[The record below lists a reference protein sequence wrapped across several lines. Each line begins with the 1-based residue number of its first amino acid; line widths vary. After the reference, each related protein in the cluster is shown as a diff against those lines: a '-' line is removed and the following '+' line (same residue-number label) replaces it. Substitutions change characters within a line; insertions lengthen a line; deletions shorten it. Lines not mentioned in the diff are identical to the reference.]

1 MAPNNG
7 MRKVKQYKIS
17 SKNKRIN
24 ALLKTKNPKLFLCSR
39 NEGNHKKKQSDFVII
54 YLFIKSKSRYH
65 KRAKS
70 AAQEKINKLKEQLAA
85 TTLWNC
91 Y

>member
-39 NEGNHKKKQSDFVII
+39 NEGNHKKKTIRFCNN
-54 YLFIKSKSRYH
+54 LFIY
-65 KRAKS
+65 
-70 AAQEKINKLKEQLAA
+70 KEQI
-85 TTLWNC
+85 TVP
-91 Y
+91 